1 MLMFDKVLMQDVI
14 DFKRG
19 SDNIYDLQYRYT
31 RIAKIIRNR
40 TKEKINI
47 LNMLMDNNQISNE
60 KYNDYYKRV
69 QNDYKIS
76 ALYVMG
82 FITDLE

>member
-1 MLMFDKVLMQDVI
+1 MYDKILMQDVI

-19 SDNIYDLQYRYT
+19 SDNIYDLQYRYKW
-31 RIAKIIRNR
+31 IAKIIKNR

-47 LNMLMDNNQISNE
+47 LKMYLDSNTITQE
-60 KYNDYYKRV
+60 EYNEYFERAK
-69 QNDYKIS
+69 NDYKMS

-82 FITDLE
+82 LISHLE